1 MVELKNSRGTV
12 DAELPTCR
20 SELTPSKLRL
30 TVLAAVLLGTGQ
42 SAWAQTTPSAPQPF
56 IEEQRQQERERALR
70 AQQER
75 SVDARLP
82 SGGAP
87 AATRLPPSET
97 PCFTIQDIVLDG
109 EMADRFQ
116 WLLPAAA
123 QVPTTDA
130 NTTPSDSPID
140 RCLGTQGI
148 NTVLA
153 RMQHALVAQGWVT
166 TRVLAAP
173 QDLSPGTLRL
183 TLVPGRIAAIRF
195 ADGAASASASSLGLR
210 TAIPTQPGD
219 LLNLR
224 DIEQGLENLKRLPTA
239 DADIQI
245 EPSTDTTGR
254 PAQPGE
260 SDLVISYRRAFP
272 LRVSLSL
279 DDSGTESTGRT
290 QAGATVAWDGPL
302 GLNDLAYISVN
313 HDAFNH
319 SHQGTQAQTV
329 HYSVPY
335 GYWLLS
341 TTASRNEYHQR
352 VAGLSQDYVYAG
364 ESRNAE
370 VRLSRLLYR
379 DASRKT
385 TASLR
390 GFRRASQNYLDD
402 TEIEVQRRVV
412 GGWELGL
419 NHRAFVGEA
428 TLDANLAYRHGT
440 GAFGALAAP
449 EEAFG
454 EGSARMR
461 LITADLNLNAP
472 IKLGAQRL
480 RYTALW
486 RAQWGR
492 TPLTPQDGFAIGGR
506 YTVRGF
512 DGETSLQADRGW
524 LIRNDIGLAL
534 GASGAELYVGI
545 DYGTVGGYKTR
556 NLLGRQL
563 AGGVLGL
570 RGAAKSLS
578 YDLFVGAPI
587 HKPEGYRTAR
597 VTSGFNL
604 NYSF

>member
-195 ADGAASASASSLGLR
+195 ADGAASASASSLGLH
-210 TAIPTQPGD
+210 TAIPAQPGD

-245 EPSTDTTGR
+245 EPSTAPAAR
-254 PAQPGE
+254 PGD

-385 TASLR
+385 TASIR
-390 GFRRASQNYLDD
+390 GFRRASQNYIDD

-461 LITADLNLNAP
+461 LITADLNLNTP
-472 IKLGAQRL
+472 FQLGAQRL
-480 RYTALW
+480 RYTAQS
-486 RAQWGR
+486 RAQWSR

>member
-195 ADGAASASASSLGLR
+195 ADGAASASASSLGLH
-210 TAIPTQPGD
+210 TAIPAQPGD

-245 EPSTDTTGR
+245 EPSTAPAAR
-254 PAQPGE
+254 PGD

-390 GFRRASQNYLDD
+390 GFRRASQNYIDD

-472 IKLGAQRL
+472 FKLCAQRL

>member
-195 ADGAASASASSLGLR
+195 ADGAASASASSLGLH
-210 TAIPTQPGD
+210 TAIPAQPGD

-245 EPSTDTTGR
+245 EPSTAPAAR
-254 PAQPGE
+254 PGD

-390 GFRRASQNYLDD
+390 GFRRASQNYIDD
-402 TEIEVQRRVV
+402 TEIEVQRRVG

-461 LITADLNLNAP
+461 LITADLNLNTP
-472 IKLGAQRL
+472 FQLGAQRL
-480 RYTALW
+480 RYTAQW

>member
-75 SVDARLP
+75 SVGARLP

-195 ADGAASASASSLGLR
+195 ADGAASASASSLGLH
-210 TAIPTQPGD
+210 TAIPAQPGD

-245 EPSTDTTGR
+245 EPSTAPAAR
-254 PAQPGE
+254 PGD

-390 GFRRASQNYLDD
+390 GFRRASQNYIDD

-472 IKLGAQRL
+472 FKLGAQRL

>member
-195 ADGAASASASSLGLR
+195 ADGAASASASSLGLH
-210 TAIPTQPGD
+210 TAIPAQPGD

-245 EPSTDTTGR
+245 EPSTAPAAR
-254 PAQPGE
+254 PGD

-390 GFRRASQNYLDD
+390 GFRRASQNYIDD
-402 TEIEVQRRVV
+402 TEIEVRRRVV

-472 IKLGAQRL
+472 FKLGAQRL